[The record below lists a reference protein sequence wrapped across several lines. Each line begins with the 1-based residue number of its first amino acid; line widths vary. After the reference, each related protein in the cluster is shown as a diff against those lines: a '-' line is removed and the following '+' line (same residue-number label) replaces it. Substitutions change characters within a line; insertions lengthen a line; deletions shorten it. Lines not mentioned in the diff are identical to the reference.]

1 MDRLLTMSTFVRVA
15 EEGGFAAAARK
26 LNLSPP
32 SVTRAVSELE
42 ARLGARLL
50 HRTTRSLRLTEAGR
64 RYLGDCRRILSEV
77 EEADRQAVGV
87 HTEPSGM
94 VSVSASAL
102 FGRMVV
108 APILLDLLDR
118 YASISITAMFVDR
131 VVHLLDEGVDIAV
144 RIAELPHSA
153 LSASRVGQVRRV
165 LCAAP
170 SYLER
175 RGLPRLPADLA
186 DHETIDFGN
195 LAPGGDWLFDHGAKS
210 QRFRPRSR
218 FVVNSADAA
227 IAAAVAGRG
236 ITRLLSYM
244 VRPELQAGTLEIV
257 LADFEPPPVPIH
269 VLHQEPGQ
277 TSARVRA
284 VVDHLVERLRAA

>member
-1 MDRLLTMSTFVRVA
+1 M
-15 EEGGFAAAARK
+15 
-26 LNLSPP
+26 
-32 SVTRAVSELE
+32 
-42 ARLGARLL
+42 
-50 HRTTRSLRLTEAGR
+50 
-64 RYLGDCRRILSEV
+64 
-77 EEADRQAVGV
+77 
-87 HTEPSGM
+87 
-94 VSVSASAL
+94 
-102 FGRMVV
+102 
-108 APILLDLLDR
+108 
-118 YASISITAMFVDR
+118 
-131 VVHLLDEGVDIAV
+131 
-144 RIAELPHSA
+144 
-153 LSASRVGQVRRV
+153 RRV

-175 RGLPRLPADLA
+175 RGRPRLPADLG

-195 LAPGGDWLFDHGAKS
+195 LTPSGDWLFDSGAKS
-210 QRFRPRSR
+210 QRFRPSSR